1 MARSHSPA
9 RIRSTSRDK
18 IRSRLAGRAS
28 SHSQTR
34 YTRHPALLN
43 AWWLLLSRNRL
54 ASIFVAQKPL
64 LVPGIRPFWQRWP
77 CQKHPS
83 TKTTTPYFGRT
94 RSGRPGRSL
103 AWSRY
108 RSPDACRNDR
118 TSSSGLVSLLLIRD
132 IRSLRS
138 DGLRVSVT
146 FGDSFGMPE
155 VGGCARPSPG
165 GHSRRLSGGPAH
177 CPGRGKQGRL
187 RLGQAGLRTFGASC
201 ELEERCQLHGQRL
214 ASLGWCPVAYVVGN
228 PRLARPRPV
237 KRVRRLTGCCQAK
250 PRRTRKFG
258 LLPCATLPAS
268 SSRRLCSSLSHWS
281 GSSTFAASIDGEAAR
296 SFGEWTPPDPLPGKP
311 PQVSLQFLDLPARS
325 PAEVDW
331 AEYMPGVR

>member
-1 MARSHSPA
+1 MARSHSPT

-43 AWWLLLSRNRL
+43 AWWLRLSRNRL

-118 TSSSGLVSLLLIRD
+118 TSSSGLVSLLLMRD

-201 ELEERCQLHGQRL
+201 ELEERCQLHGQRP
-214 ASLGWCPVAYVVGN
+214 STT
-228 PRLARPRPV
+228 RLVPGCLCRRQSTIGTPQAR

-250 PRRTRKFG
+250 PRRTSEVRSAPLRYLARLVQPAA
-258 LLPCATLPAS
+258 LLLAQPLERLQHPRCLDRWRGGQILWRVDAPRST
-268 SSRRLCSSLSHWS
+268 SRQ
-281 GSSTFAASIDGEAAR
+281 TAAG
-296 SFGEWTPPDPLPGKP
+296 
-311 PQVSLQFLDLPARS
+311 
-325 PAEVDW
+325 
-331 AEYMPGVR
+331 